1 MYQLKYRL
9 PQNIKARADT
19 MSSPRN
25 SINKDTA
32 EVNGYT
38 LMVNAINQFDLL
50 CGFIYSISLTLA
62 PLPILSCVSQFV

>member
-9 PQNIKARADT
+9 PQNIKAKADT

-32 EVNGYT
+32 EVNSYT

-62 PLPILSCVSQFV
+62 PLPRKEEKL